1 VAKSIYTEQELLRLA
16 ANGDEAAFTILFNL
30 YKHRLYS
37 YLLKLSGSAE
47 MTEDVIQE
55 IFLKL
60 WDQRTSMGKIEQFG
74 AYIFRMAQHRIVN
87 SFKRSAKETL
97 ILAELRRQTKA
108 PVSEAEDNLS
118 AREVQLRFHEAL
130 QKLSPRQKLIYQL
143 SRDQGL
149 KHDEIAQRLHISRST
164 VNNHMILALRM
175 IRDHLGPV
183 TAILAGICHHFYR
196 F

>member
-1 VAKSIYTEQELLRLA
+1 VAKSTYTEQELLQLSA
-16 ANGDEAAFTILFNL
+16 DGDEAAFTILFNL

-37 YLLKLSGSAE
+37 YLLRLSGSPE

-60 WDQRTSMGKIEQFG
+60 WDQRTSMGQIEQFG
-74 AYIFRMAQHRIVN
+74 AYVFRMAQHRIIN

-97 ILAELRRQTKA
+97 ILAELRRQTKS

-118 AREVQLRFHEAL
+118 AREVQRRFHEAL
-130 QKLSPRQKLIYQL
+130 EKLSPRQKLIYQL
-143 SRDQGL
+143 SRDHGL

-164 VNNHMILALRM
+164 VNNHMILALRT

-183 TAILAGICHHFYR
+183 TAIFAGLCQYFHRI
-196 F
+196 